1 MRSYYLI
8 KYLCTPYPDELQLS
22 VGLGNSSQLS
32 MLTKCKTKYTRR
44 HREGTRKQVY
54 GSRAQGAR
62 ASITRARRHVVSAN
76 KQSGKHTNEDNVRAG
91 RCRVLAH
98 WKDMQ
103 CKYPGKALDVSLA
116 LSLGITGHQNPLARV
131 SARASFDQL
140 HLLNVV
146 ENGPHG
152 RPRMSSWVS
161 FDNATWYDD
170 TVPRLHWQTVATPW
184 ATPGAVH
191 LTSGRHHDGID
202 L

>member
-1 MRSYYLI
+1 LI

-22 VGLGNSSQLS
+22 MGLGNSPQLS
-32 MLTKCKTKYTRR
+32 MSTKCLTKHTRR
-44 HREGTRKQVY
+44 HREGTRKQVHS
-54 GSRAQGAR
+54 SRAQGAR
-62 ASITRARRHVVSAN
+62 ASITRARRHAVSAN
-76 KQSGKHTNEDNVRAG
+76 KQAGKHTNEGKVRAG

-98 WKDMQ
+98 RKDMQ

-116 LSLGITGHQNPLARV
+116 LFLGITGHQNPPV

-146 ENGPHG
+146 EDGPHG
-152 RPRMSSWVS
+152 RTQMSIRVS

-170 TVPRLHWQTVATPW
+170 TVPRLHWQAVSTPW

-191 LTSGRHHDGID
+191 PTSGRHHDGID
-202 L
+202 Q